1 MRKKANEKVTLGMI
15 LSVINANQEICLV
28 DREGQRLT
36 GIETVSFIRKTEK
49 FLSSRYVIDVQVAPG
64 DTYLTIMLP

>member
-49 FLSSRYVIDVQVAPG
+49 FLSSRYVIDVQVASG